1 MIKALIGFF
10 LPSKADKLKRQKD
23 RLYTVAMNYQRNGK
37 LREYG
42 QTMAEIEELEKAYVD
57 AVKEETGER

>member
-10 LPSKADKLKRQKD
+10 LPSKADKLKRQIDK
-23 RLYTVAMNYQRNGK
+23 LYTVAMNYQRNGK

-42 QTMAEIEELEKAYVD
+42 QTMGEIEELEKEYAK
-57 AVKEETGER
+57 AVEDEG

>member
-42 QTMAEIEELEKAYVD
+42 QTMAEIEELEKEYAK
-57 AVKEETGER
+57 AVEDEG